1 MKYFEVTVQTD
12 SKWIEIIS
20 NAMFESGAD
29 GVSILDSSDYKELIK
44 SDLIWDYV
52 DEDVVKDSNI
62 ATAST
67 LILYDEKERFL
78 SKLQET
84 IKFYLQFNDIKY
96 NILSRVIENQNWN
109 EEWKKHFNPIR
120 TPNITIVPEWIEYM
134 PEKKER
140 ILKINPCMAFGSGEH
155 ATTRMCLSMMDVGG
169 KSVIDVGCG
178 SGILGLSAKIL
189 GAKSVLLTDIDEE
202 AIKNAVENA
211 EINGLK
217 NDVKII
223 CGDLINEDVKADVI
237 LANLTADILKRLSRT
252 ISQHLE
258 ASGEI
263 IASGIIEERQDE
275 VIADFAKYGFMPIEI
290 KHEVPWVAMR
300 FVKHDA

>member
-44 SDLIWDYV
+44 SDVIWDYV
-52 DEDVVKDSNI
+52 DEDVLKDGDT

-67 LILYDEKERFL
+67 LIPYDDKEIFL
-78 SKLQET
+78 NKLKEI

-96 NILSRVIENQNWN
+96 NISSRIVENQNWN

-120 TPNITIVPEWIEYM
+120 MPNITIVPEWIAYT
-134 PEKKER
+134 PKSNEKT
-140 ILKINPCMAFGSGEH
+140 LKINPCMAFGSGEH
-155 ATTRMCLSMMDVGG
+155 ATTRMCLSMMNVME

-178 SGILGLSAKIL
+178 SGILGLTAKVL
-189 GAKSVLLTDIDEE
+189 GAKAVLLIDIDEE

-211 EINGLK
+211 EINGLQ
-217 NDVKII
+217 DEVKIV
-223 CGDLINEDVKADVI
+223 CGDLINEEIKADVI
-237 LANLTADILKRLSRT
+237 FANLTADILKRLSKT
-252 ISQHLE
+252 ISQHLKKG
-258 ASGEI
+258 GEI
-263 IASGIIEERQDE
+263 VTSGIIEERQDE
-275 VIADFAKYGFMPIEI
+275 VIEDFAKQGFVPVEI
-290 KHEVPWVAMR
+290 KHESPWVAMR
-300 FVKHDA
+300 FVRDDN

>member
-67 LILYDEKERFL
+67 LILYDEKKRFL

-96 NILSRVIENQNWN
+96 NISSRVIENQNWN

-134 PEKKER
+134 PEKKRKDFE
-140 ILKINPCMAFGSGEH
+140 N
-155 ATTRMCLSMMDVGG
+155 
-169 KSVIDVGCG
+169 KSVHGFWQWRTRHNENVSFNDGCWW
-178 SGILGLSAKIL
+178 KI
-189 GAKSVLLTDIDEE
+189 S
-202 AIKNAVENA
+202 N
-211 EINGLK
+211 
-217 NDVKII
+217 
-223 CGDLINEDVKADVI
+223 
-237 LANLTADILKRLSRT
+237 
-252 ISQHLE
+252 
-258 ASGEI
+258 
-263 IASGIIEERQDE
+263 
-275 VIADFAKYGFMPIEI
+275 
-290 KHEVPWVAMR
+290 
-300 FVKHDA
+300 